1 VANTKPRANTRHIS
15 AMLLLAGQD
24 EIQQGR
30 FWYQQA
36 SDFAHR
42 LVNAYGCSYYQA
54 AGVIAALSP
63 NQSWELN
70 QRAADITIS
79 AWSQGVDPCSIEGVP
94 AYPVMRGKA
103 AYILNHCGSVTDNFT
118 TTYNTDLIE
127 STLNGPKITSFFRC
141 ITGIQNEVCVDGHA
155 LSVYL
160 GQRIPTSRTP
170 KISQALYAAVQRS
183 YQLVASRSYDL
194 IGEILTPA
202 QVQAVTWIVYR
213 RLYAYKRSK

>member
-1 VANTKPRANTRHIS
+1 
-15 AMLLLAGQD
+15 MLLLAGQD

-54 AGVIAALSP
+54 VGVIAALSP

-79 AWSQGVDPCSIEGVP
+79 AWSQGVDPCTIGGVP
-94 AYPVMRGKA
+94 AYPAMRDKA
-103 AYILNHCGSVTDNFT
+103 TRILGLDASVTHT
-118 TTYNTDLIE
+118 AQTE
-127 STLNGPKITSFFRC
+127 SILNGPKITSFFRC
-141 ITGIQNEVCVDGHA
+141 ITGIQNEVCVDSHA

-160 GQRIPTSRTP
+160 GQRIPTTKVP

>member
-1 VANTKPRANTRHIS
+1 
-15 AMLLLAGQD
+15 
-24 EIQQGR
+24 
-30 FWYQQA
+30 
-36 SDFAHR
+36 
-42 LVNAYGCSYYQA
+42 
-54 AGVIAALSP
+54 VIAALSP

-103 AYILNHCGSVTDNFT
+103 AYILNHCGPVTDNFT

-141 ITGIQNEVCVDGHA
+141 ITGIQDEVCVDGHA

-160 GQRIPTSRTP
+160 GQRIPTTRTP
-170 KISQALYAAVQRS
+170 KISQALYTAVQRS